1 VTDVWFVVAGYT
13 VILGGLALYAG
24 LLLLRLR
31 EARRT
36 LDGMQRTGNGAATRN
51 ARSGEPP
58 ADRPA

>member
-13 VILGGLALYAG
+13 VILGGLAVYAG

-36 LDGMQRTGNGAATRN
+36 LNAMQQPGEGPTGHDARN
-51 ARSGEPP
+51 GEPP
-58 ADRPA
+58 ADTIA

>member
-24 LLLLRLR
+24 RLLLRLR

-36 LDGMQRTGNGAATRN
+36 LDGMERTGNGAAARN

-58 ADRPA
+58 ANRPA